1 MIQTLHFIK
10 VGKSC
15 VWVVG
20 GGGGGWV
27 EAYVFVVQFVGV
39 YLFIYFQKTT
49 MCMEDQITTTKK
61 EHLALE
67 K

>member
-1 MIQTLHFIK
+1 M
-10 VGKSC
+10 C
-15 VWVVG
+15 VG
-20 GGGGGWV
+20 GGGWWWVGWV
-27 EAYVFVVQFVGV
+27 EAYVFVVRFVGGH
-39 YLFIYFQKTT
+39 LFIYFQKTT